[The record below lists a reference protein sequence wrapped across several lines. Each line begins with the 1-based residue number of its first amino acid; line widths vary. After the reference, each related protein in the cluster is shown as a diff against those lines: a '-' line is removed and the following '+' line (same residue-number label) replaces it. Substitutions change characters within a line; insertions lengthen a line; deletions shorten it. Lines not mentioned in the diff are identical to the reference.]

1 METTVRRGAWWWC
14 LKKNTKSDCKFPQC
28 LLILVC
34 NCTMIVEIWLA
45 GTWEQNKNKYF
56 YFILFVFFFWNLKDA
71 ETQFVSPWWDS
82 GPWPLKLSEFSYCWL
97 LTTFKINILWASLAS
112 LIPYCFINKT
122 TFLTKI
128 NVLIIVWTPSL
139 WTGRINT

>member
-1 METTVRRGAWWWC
+1 MVSKIKHKVRMQISTVFTYLGGQFHHDYWNMVSKNMGA
-14 LKKNTKSDCKFPQC
+14 KQ
-28 LLILVC
+28 
-34 NCTMIVEIWLA
+34 
-45 GTWEQNKNKYF
+45 EQVVLF
-56 YFILFVFFFWNLKDA
+56 YFILLLFFFWNLKDA

-139 WTGRINT
+139 WTERINT